1 MKILV
6 ATGLIA
12 TVFTAGCGAQLN
24 PMTWFGND
32 EETIAEAPTEVVQD
46 GRPLVQEVTQLRIEQ
61 ITAGAIVRATGVS
74 ETQGYWD
81 AELVPTNLGELKDG
95 ELIFEFRLRPPPG
108 PIEAGPPRARNI
120 VVAIDLSQVELR
132 EVRRITVIGASNR
145 RSVRR

>member
-12 TVFTAGCGAQLN
+12 TVFMAGCGAQLN
-24 PMTWFGND
+24 PMSWFGND
-32 EETIAEAPTEVVQD
+32 EETIAEAPKEFFQD
-46 GRPLVQEVTQLRIEQ
+46 SRPLIQEVTQLRIER

-74 ETQGYWD
+74 TTQGYWD
-81 AELVPTNLGELKDG
+81 AELVPTNLGELTDG
-95 ELIFEFRLRPPPG
+95 ELIFEFRLRPPLS

-132 EVRRITVIGASNR
+132 DVRRITVIGAGNR
-145 RSVRR
+145 RSVQR